1 MSGSE
6 CLSASQ
12 GHVGKRLSVAIPGS
26 VVSDTPHLREKTAK
40 LGTIA
45 RACSIFGVTEIIL
58 YPDDA
63 HRDQRADLQFCSD
76 ILTYI
81 ETPQYLRRRLFN
93 LSPTFRFTGI
103 LPPLQIPSHNVPSFM
118 PDVKVGDFR
127 DGVVVAR
134 NGSDVEV
141 DAGLKEAVKCR
152 GSYRIGE
159 RVALQFISL
168 GKELRGEIVNASKI
182 SIYWGYRV
190 TRSKFKLASTIE
202 RERFE
207 LKIGTSRYGTPVEE
221 IWSEISKSLNSVESV
236 LVTFG
241 SPRMGL
247 TDILSQEAKNPNN
260 LFHFFVN
267 TVPAQHA
274 ATVRTEEALFITLG
288 ILNAMKLK

>member
-1 MSGSE
+1 MRGWLLLTGE
-6 CLSASQ
+6 V
-12 GHVGKRLSVAIPGS
+12 HVVKRFSVAIPGS

-40 LGTIA
+40 LGAIA

-58 YPDDA
+58 YPDDQ
-63 HRDQRADLQFCSD
+63 HRDQAADLQFCSD

-81 ETPQYLRRRLFN
+81 ETPQYLRRRLFK

-103 LPPLQIPSHNVPSFM
+103 LPPLQIPSHNVPSSLAE
-118 PDVKVGDFR
+118 VKVGDFR

-134 NGSDVEV
+134 NGSYVGV
-141 DAGLKEAVKCR
+141 DAGLQETVKCQGTHR
-152 GSYRIGE
+152 VGE
-159 RVALQFISL
+159 RVTLQFIEL
-168 GKELRGEIVNASKI
+168 RKELRGEIVEASKI

-190 TRSKFKLASTIE
+190 TRSKFPLASTIE

-207 LKIGTSRYGTPVEE
+207 LKVGTSRYGTPVEE
-221 IWSEISKSLNSVESV
+221 VWSEISKSLNSVESV

-247 TDILSQEAKNPNN
+247 PEILSQEGRNPNG

-267 TVPAQHA
+267 TVSGQQV